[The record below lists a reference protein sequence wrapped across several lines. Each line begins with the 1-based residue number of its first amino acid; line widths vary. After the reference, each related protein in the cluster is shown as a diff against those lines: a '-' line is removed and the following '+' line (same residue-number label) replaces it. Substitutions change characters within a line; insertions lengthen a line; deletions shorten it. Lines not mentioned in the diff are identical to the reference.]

1 MTSGLPEVVGLGSN
15 QNNYST
21 KNALLTMSGGAE
33 QFVDVVYGEGGH
45 VTARTLE
52 QRARDRTEQR

>member
-1 MTSGLPEVVGLGSN
+1 
-15 QNNYST
+15 
-21 KNALLTMSGGAE
+21 MSGGAE